1 MELTEYIRI
10 LRKNW
15 LIIVLATVLGVGV
28 AAVWSLTRTPLY
40 EAQSTVFVSSQAG
53 GTIGE
58 LQQGSTFTQGR
69 VATYSNLV
77 TTPIVMNPV
86 IAELELGTTA
96 ADLASRVEAS
106 AALNTT
112 LISITVTDPDPLRAA
127 ETANALAASLS
138 SAVETI
144 ESVNNA
150 DGTQSGSPVRLSR
163 VKDALPPLTPS
174 SPNVPLNLALG
185 ALIGLALGVGVA
197 VLRAVLDTRIR
208 TPRDVEQV
216 TDRPIIGAIAFDPK
230 AKERPLIV
238 HDDPLSPRAESFRA
252 MRTNLQF
259 LDVGGRSS
267 YVITSSVPSEGKS
280 TSTINL
286 AIALADA
293 GNRVALLDTDLRKP
307 KVAEY
312 LGIEGGAGL
321 TDVLI
326 GRARIADV
334 MLPWG
339 NRSLYV
345 LPAGKIPP
353 NPSELLG
360 SKSMHALLE
369 VLERDF
375 DVVLCDAPPL
385 LPVTDAAILAK
396 ATSGAIVVV
405 SAGRT
410 NRHQLSGAVD
420 ALETV
425 GAHIAGIALTM
436 VPTRGPDSYAYGYGY
451 GYGAYGYGETK
462 PARHQKPPKPP
473 KASKAPKGT
482 RAAPIASNSVAGPVR
497 SPSAAAPAA
506 TPPAGAPV
514 RAASDR
520 SAEPIRSVPAADE
533 TVPRTPQGTRSGRQ
547 SGQIDG
553 GPSTPSAPVSREAA
567 APQPQ
572 SAPLTID
579 EIVRQ
584 AGGASHTQ
592 GTSEPRH

>member
-1 MELTEYIRI
+1 MELTDYIRI

-15 LIIVLATVLGVGV
+15 VIIVVATLVGIGI
-28 AAVWSLTRTPLY
+28 AAAWSLTRTPQY
-40 EAQSTVFVSSQAG
+40 EAQSTVFVSTQSG
-53 GTIGE
+53 STIQD
-58 LQQGSTFTQGR
+58 LQQGSNFTQAR
-69 VATYSNLV
+69 VQTYTNLV

-86 IAELELGTTA
+86 IAELGLGTTA
-96 ADLASRVEAS
+96 AELSAQIEAS

-112 LISITVTDPDPLRAA
+112 LITITVTGPDPVQAA
-127 ETANALAASLS
+127 DVANALGASLTS
-138 SAVETI
+138 VVERLETP
-144 ESVNNA
+144 N
-150 DGTQSGSPVRLSR
+150 GTDTSPVRLER
-163 VKDALPPLTPS
+163 VKDALPPLEPS

-185 ALIGLALGVGVA
+185 ALVGLAIGIGVA

-216 TDRPIIGAIAFDPK
+216 TDRPLIGAIAFDPK

-238 HDDPLSPRAESFRA
+238 HADPLSPRAESFRA

-259 LDVGGRSS
+259 LETDEGRAS

-280 TSTINL
+280 TTTINL

-293 GNRVALLDTDLRKP
+293 GKRVALLDTDLRKP

-326 GRARIADV
+326 GRARLADV

-360 SKSMHALLE
+360 SKSMLQLLE
-369 VLERDF
+369 ALERDV
-375 DVVLCDAPPL
+375 DIVLCDAPPL

-396 ATSGAIVVV
+396 ATSGAILVV
-405 SAGRT
+405 SAGHT

-420 ALETV
+420 ALNTA
-425 GAHIAGIALTM
+425 GAHIAGVAMTM

-451 GYGAYGYGETK
+451 GSYGYVEEK
-462 PARHQKPPKPP
+462 PAKKAKKTKAPKPTAAPP
-473 KASKAPKGT
+473 KAPVVGRTPAQPVTQPLVERAKRVETPQVSAVRSIPATDQPGQAQ
-482 RAAPIASNSVAGPVR
+482 AAP
-497 SPSAAAPAA
+497 
-506 TPPAGAPV
+506 
-514 RAASDR
+514 D
-520 SAEPIRSVPAADE
+520 
-533 TVPRTPQGTRSGRQ
+533 SG
-547 SGQIDG
+547 
-553 GPSTPSAPVSREAA
+553 
-567 APQPQ
+567 
-572 SAPLTID
+572 LTID
-579 EIVRQ
+579 DIIRQ
-584 AGGASHTQ
+584 AGGASTAP
-592 GTSEPRH
+592 GRNDPLP